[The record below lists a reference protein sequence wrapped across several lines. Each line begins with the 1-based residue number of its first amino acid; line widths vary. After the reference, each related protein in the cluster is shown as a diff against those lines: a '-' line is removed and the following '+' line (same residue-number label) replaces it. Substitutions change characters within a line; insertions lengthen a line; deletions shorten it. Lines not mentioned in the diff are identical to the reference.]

1 MSSRWW
7 PNKIRQFVR
16 YMSGR
21 VSAAERDGLGR
32 WLTEPQLELF
42 DSMHRADQ
50 RHGLDVVDAL
60 RRAGHSNPDLL
71 VAGLLHDA
79 GKGRDP
85 RVWHRVAW
93 SLAERYGAGE
103 AGAFARLP
111 GFRRAFATLAHHAE
125 RSAELAF
132 AAGCTPLAAELIRH
146 QAEPTDTELGT
157 ALLLADDA
165 S

>member
-1 MSSRWW
+1 MSSHWW

-21 VSAAERDGLGR
+21 VTAAEHEELGI
-32 WLTEPQLELF
+32 WLTAPQLALF
-42 DSMHRADQ
+42 QGMHRADQ

-60 RRAGHSNPDLL
+60 RRSGHSNPDLL

-79 GKGRDP
+79 GKGRNV

-93 SLAERYGAGE
+93 SLSERYGSGE
-103 AGAFARLP
+103 AGLLARFH
-111 GFRRAFATLAHHAE
+111 GFRHAFATLAQHAQ
-125 RSAELAF
+125 RSAEMAL
-132 AAGCTPLAAELIRH
+132 AAGCTPLTAELIRH
-146 QAEPTDTELGT
+146 QAEPTDSELGT
-157 ALLLADDA
+157 ALLLADEA